1 VRRLRLGEWLAALAG
16 VGLVASLTLDWYGAR
31 GREAA
36 ISGFAA
42 FDVIDVLLVLVAA
55 TGIALAAVQATHDRP
70 ALPVALGIIT
80 VTAGLLGILLV
91 LYRIVNE
98 PGPDEF
104 VDVRLGAYLGL
115 LAAIAVTAGGW
126 LSLADEHVPGLPP
139 GLEPELRPTPRIA
152 ADAEP

>member
-1 VRRLRLGEWLAALAG
+1 VKRLRLGEWLAALAG
-16 VGLVASLTLDWYGAR
+16 VGLVASLALEWYGVRA
-31 GREAA
+31 REAA

-42 FDVIDVLLVLVAA
+42 FEVVDVLLVLVAA
-55 TGIALAAVQATHDRP
+55 TGVALAVAQATRDRP
-70 ALPVALGIIT
+70 ALPVALAVIT

-91 LYRIVNE
+91 LYRILNE

-115 LAAIAVTAGGW
+115 LATLALTAGGW

-139 GLEPELRPTPRIA
+139 GPEPELRPAPRIA

>member
-1 VRRLRLGEWLAALAG
+1 MRRLRLGEWLAVLAG
-16 VGLVASLTLDWYGAR
+16 VGLIASLSLDWYGLR

-36 ISGFAA
+36 LSGWAA
-42 FDVIDVLLVLVAA
+42 FDVIDVLLVLVAGVA
-55 TGIALAAVQATHDRP
+55 IALAVAQVTRDRP
-70 ALPVALGIIT
+70 ALPVGAAVLT
-80 VTAGLLGILLV
+80 VTLGLLAIVLV

-104 VDVRLGAYLGL
+104 VDVRAGAYVGL
-115 LAAIAVTAGGW
+115 LATAAIVAGGW

-139 GLEPELRPTPRIA
+139 GPEPELRPAPRIA